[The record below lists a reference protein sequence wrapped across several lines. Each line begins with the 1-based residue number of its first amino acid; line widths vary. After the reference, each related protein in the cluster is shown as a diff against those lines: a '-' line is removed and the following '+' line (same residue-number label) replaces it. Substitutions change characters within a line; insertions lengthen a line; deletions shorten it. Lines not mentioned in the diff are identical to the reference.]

1 MYLFIIILSHGQP
14 YNISTSSP
22 TQGSSEDVTRQQ
34 THIRKNNGFLQPLTA
49 SHIRA
54 SSTPVHMDP
63 SRKEIVA
70 NHRRFPSCIDGSTD
84 LKKEFKKMSLDSSA
98 TSTIKDILR
107 SPKKST
113 SLETNINNSKR
124 NSKEEFRIQAATNA
138 NTRKDDSLRSTL
150 KATPELL
157 AQLLKGSSEKLVTE
171 QHQLNKQRVGVV
183 SMSLPTAVLKCLV
196 SSFILFIFLYNYYY
210 YKCLTKNTYFS
221 ISK

>member
-1 MYLFIIILSHGQP
+1 MISIHSLTPSQDSSDVVIRQHQP
-14 YNISTSSP
+14 MH
-22 TQGSSEDVTRQQ
+22 TRQ
-34 THIRKNNGFLQPLTA
+34 NNGFLHPISS
-49 SHIRA
+49 SHVRA

-63 SRKEIVA
+63 ARKEVVA

-113 SLETNINNSKR
+113 SLETNINAKR
-124 NSKEEFRIQAATNA
+124 NSKEEFRLQST
-138 NTRKDDSLRSTL
+138 TPTVRKDDSLRSTL

-157 AQLLKGSSEKLVTE
+157 AQLLKGSSEKLVAE
-171 QHQLNKQRVGVV
+171 QHQMNKQRVNVV

-196 SSFILFIFLYNYYY
+196 S
-210 YKCLTKNTYFS
+210 
-221 ISK
+221 